1 MRCPS
6 CRAKIAP
13 DALSCPACGRLLVAP
28 ERVVEGAVVASSA
41 SASLPVSEPVSETED
56 TTAGVSSARPNRLAR
71 RRPRATL
78 IGALARFA
86 QDAWNEPVVR
96 VAAGAALIA
105 LGERL
110 ADRLAGAERGR
121 RSSVRED
128 ASPAPQS
135 DSRTTAPNTS
145 GDRRLIPYTHP
156 GELADRGYVGGMIET
171 LIIIR
176 RTIRRR

>member
-1 MRCPS
+1 
-6 CRAKIAP
+6 
-13 DALSCPACGRLLVAP
+13 V
-28 ERVVEGAVVASSA
+28 
-41 SASLPVSEPVSETED
+41 
-56 TTAGVSSARPNRLAR
+56 
-71 RRPRATL
+71 

-110 ADRLAGAERGR
+110 ADRLAGAEHGR

-128 ASPAPQS
+128 ASPAPQY
-135 DSRTTAPNTS
+135 DSPTTAPNTS

>member
-1 MRCPS
+1 MRCPA
-6 CRAKIAP
+6 CRTRVSS

-28 ERVVEGAVVASSA
+28 ERVVDGAVVASSTSVPVPLYDA
-41 SASLPVSEPVSETED
+41 EGTSANIS
-56 TTAGVSSARPNRLAR
+56 GARPNRLAR
-71 RRPRATL
+71 RRPRTTV
-78 IGALARFA
+78 IGSLARFA
-86 QDAWNEPVVR
+86 QEAWNEPVVR
-96 VAAGAALIA
+96 VAAGAALLA

-121 RSSVRED
+121 RATTHEPAQPVTPYEQQAPAQD
-128 ASPAPQS
+128 A
-135 DSRTTAPNTS
+135 S
-145 GDRRLIPYTHP
+145 GDRSLVPYAHP

>member
-1 MRCPS
+1 
-6 CRAKIAP
+6 
-13 DALSCPACGRLLVAP
+13 
-28 ERVVEGAVVASSA
+28 VEGTVVASSA
-41 SASLPVSEPVSETED
+41 GASIPVSGVED
-56 TTAGVSSARPNRLAR
+56 TTAGVSNARPNRLAR
-71 RRPRATL
+71 RRPRATA

-110 ADRLAGAERGR
+110 ADRLAGSNRGR
-121 RSSVRED
+121 RASMRED
-128 ASPAPQS
+128 ASPAPQY

-145 GDRRLIPYTHP
+145 GDRRLVPYAHP
-156 GELADRGYVGGMIET
+156 GEAADRGYVGGVIET

>member
-28 ERVVEGAVVASSA
+28 ERVVEGTVVASSA
-41 SASLPVSEPVSETED
+41 SASLPASETED
-56 TTAGVSSARPNRLAR
+56 TTASVSSARPNRLAR
-71 RRPRATL
+71 QRPRATL

-110 ADRLAGAERGR
+110 ADRLAGSDRGR
-121 RSSVRED
+121 RASVRE
-128 ASPAPQS
+128 PAPHVMRH
-135 DSRTTAPNTS
+135 DSGATAPDST
-145 GDRRLIPYTHP
+145 GDRSLIPYTHHTHP
-156 GELADRGYVGGMIET
+156 GELADRGYVGGVIET